1 MPVYTW
7 KGLNAAG
14 KNVAGTKDA
23 DGPKALRQLLRK
35 DGVFITEHREML
47 AGGNRQ
53 GVPRAAT
60 DGGGGQQKQSTS
72 LFKREYDFKGL
83 VERIRPQEVAI
94 FTRQL
99 ATLLKAGIP
108 LAEALG
114 ALSEQSDNKKLEVVL
129 VEIRQ
134 KVNEG
139 GTLADALAQHP
150 TAFPELYINMVRS
163 GEAAGN
169 LDSVL
174 ARLAEFLDAQQALR
188 SKVSGALTYP
198 IIMMVLGGG
207 VMMFLMAVVV
217 PKITSVFED
226 LGKTL
231 PWNTQLII
239 ALADITVGYWWL
251 VIPLTAGTWW
261 GIRRW
266 VSTKRGRAK
275 MDRLKLR
282 LWLVGPLVRYVGVAR
297 FARTLATMLASG
309 VPVLTALEIVKKVL
323 NNTVLE
329 QVVEEA
335 RDAIREGESI
345 AAPLK
350 RSGQFPSMMVHMVAV
365 GERSGQLE
373 TMLEN
378 VASAYERDVEAKV
391 ARLTTMLSPIMI
403 IGMAVAVGF
412 IVVSVMQPIMEMQDF
427 VQ

>member
-23 DGPKALRQLLRK
+23 DGPKALRQVLRK
-35 DGVFITEHREML
+35 EGVFITEHREML
-47 AGGNRQ
+47 AGAGKAPART
-53 GVPRAAT
+53 AAT
-60 DGGGGQQKQSTS
+60 AGGQPTS
-72 LFKREYDFKGL
+72 LLKRQVDFKAL
-83 VERIRPQEVAI
+83 FEHIRPQEVAI

-108 LAEALG
+108 LAEGLG

-129 VEIRQ
+129 AEIRQ

-139 GTLADALAQHP
+139 GSLADALSQHP
-150 TAFPELYINMVRS
+150 SAFPELYINMVRS

-174 ARLAEFLDAQQALR
+174 ARLADFLDAQHALR
-188 SKVSGALTYP
+188 AKVSGAVTYP
-198 IIMMVLGGG
+198 IIMACLGGA
-207 VMMFLMAVVV
+207 VMIFLMAVVV
-217 PKITSVFED
+217 PKITAVFED

-231 PWNTQLII
+231 PWNTRLIVFASEI
-239 ALADITVGYWWL
+239 VGSYWWL
-251 VIPLTAGTWW
+251 LILFSFGGWW
-261 GIRRW
+261 AFRRW
-266 VSTKRGRAK
+266 TRTKKGRAK
-275 MDRLKLR
+275 MDSLQLR
-282 LWLVGPLVRYVGVAR
+282 TWLVGPLVRYVGVAR

-309 VPVLTALEIVKKVL
+309 VPVLNALEIVKKVL
-323 NNTVLE
+323 NNDVLE
-329 QVVEEA
+329 KVVEEA

-350 RSGQFPSMMVHMVAV
+350 RSGQFPPMMVHMVAV

-378 VASAYERDVEAKV
+378 VASAYEREVESKV

-403 IGMAVAVGF
+403 IGMALAVGF

>member
-7 KGLNAAG
+7 KGLNGAG
-14 KNVAGTKDA
+14 KNVTGTKDA

-47 AGGNRQ
+47 SGGAARPAARAGNGAGGPPVSALR
-53 GVPRAAT
+53 R
-60 DGGGGQQKQSTS
+60 DID
-72 LFKREYDFKGL
+72 FKRMFEK
-83 VERIRPQEVAI
+83 VRPQEVAV

-114 ALSEQSDNKKLEVVL
+114 ALSEQSDNKKFEIVL
-129 VEIRQ
+129 AEIRQ

-139 GTLADALAQHP
+139 SSLAETMAQH
-150 TAFPELYINMVRS
+150 TAIFPELYTNMVRS
-163 GEAAGN
+163 GEHAGN

-174 ARLAEFLDAQQALR
+174 ARLADFLDAQYALR

-198 IIMMVLGGG
+198 LIMMVLGAIVMG
-207 VMMFLMAVVV
+207 VLMVVVV

-231 PWNTQLII
+231 PWNTQFLIF
-239 ALADITVGYWWL
+239 LADLAGSYWWL
-251 VIPLTAGTWW
+251 LIVIGT
-261 GIRRW
+261 GGYFGFRRW
-266 VSTKRGRAK
+266 SATKSGRAL
-275 MDRLKLR
+275 MDRVKLR
-282 LWLVGPLVRYVGVAR
+282 LWLVGPLVRYIGVAR
-297 FARTLATMLASG
+297 FSRTLATMLAAG

-323 NNTVLE
+323 NNVVLE
-329 QVVEEA
+329 KVVDEA

-350 RSGQFPSMMVHMVAV
+350 RSGQFPSMMVHMVSV

-373 TMLEN
+373 AMLEN
-378 VASAYERDVEAKV
+378 VAGAYEREVEGKV
-391 ARLTTMLSPIMI
+391 ARLTTLLSPLI
-403 IGMAVAVGF
+403 IVSMAVAVVF
-412 IVVSVMQPIMEMQDF
+412 IVFSILQPILDMQNF
-427 VQ
+427 VS